1 MSTFSREISP
11 KVRSGPGL
19 RGREK
24 CVNPRART
32 LQRPLKG
39 PQRAQVSTYE
49 VASCFGDSFA
59 FCPCGAPGSVALW
72 GGGTGRAAGTAEGT
86 AAGDGCHGE
95 KSASFAMGGQNRGRG
110 RWQAGLAPPT
120 SQPGQ
125 ACRADREKMG
135 ARTRVEVG
143 LLDSC

>member
-32 LQRPLKG
+32 LQRPFKG

-49 VASCFGDSFA
+49 VASWLGDSFA
-59 FCPCGAPGSVALW
+59 FCPCGAPGSAAQW

-110 RWQAGLAPPT
+110 RCRAGLAPPT
-120 SQPGQ
+120 GRPGQ
-125 ACRADREKMG
+125 ACWADQERRWVQERGWK
-135 ARTRVEVG
+135 
-143 LLDSC
+143 